1 MKNKKALSI
10 ALYVVAAILLIL
22 VIDLFVMFGTIAQ
35 SALQKTLIVICIVL
49 IVFIAAML
57 VYGASLLKE
66 REPNYFLFDRALNKN
81 IPVQSLTFKIVND
94 KMNRYIAE
102 IKEDDAS
109 LWRDNVL
116 DRPEKLGTPAEFR
129 IVLAYKMLYDLA
141 DIDDEKHWLIFHT
154 WGKDAVQSVA
164 EAVKLNGDAEMA
176 STLLYLRDSFNGD
189 ITNIR
194 DFLVNN
200 KPYIQ
205 RKMLVFVRNN
215 IELFY

>member
-10 ALYVVAAILLIL
+10 ALYVIAALLVIFI
-22 VIDLFVMFGTIAQ
+22 IDLFIMFGTVAQ
-35 SALQKTLIVICIVL
+35 TGLQKALIVICIVL

-57 VYGASLLKE
+57 VYGATLLKE
-66 REPNYFLFDRALNKN
+66 REPNYFLFDRTLNKN
-81 IPVQSLTFKIVND
+81 IPVQNLTFKIVND

-102 IKEDDAS
+102 IKETDTT

-116 DRPEKLGTPAEFR
+116 DTPEKLGTPAEFR
-129 IVLAYKMLYDLA
+129 ILLAYKMLYDLA
-141 DIDDEKHWLIFHT
+141 DIDDEQHWLVFYT
-154 WGKDAVQSVA
+154 WGKNAVQSVA

-189 ITNIR
+189 ISNIR

-205 RKMLVFVRNN
+205 QKMLVFTKQN